1 MTVQTIDDN
10 AREGTETFNVNLS
23 NATNATIA
31 DGHGRGDDPGHN
43 DQVIDADGQVIVS
56 GPTKAKAGSKTYSF
70 KVTNNG
76 TGPLTLDL
84 GTDITGSVTVDGVT
98 SGTVAGP
105 TGTDTIN
112 PGKSVKYKMVWTH
125 GDLATGLPVVFSACV
140 PCRVTLIP
148 RPTIAVAR
156 RGSPLAE
163 LAVPR
168 WRDGRA
174 EGLRPSAR
182 PASQEQ
188 PEERMG

>member
-1 MTVQTIDDN
+1 M
-10 AREGTETFNVNLS
+10 NLS

-31 DGHGRGDDPGHN
+31 DGQGVGTILDN

-76 TGPLTLDL
+76 TGPLTFDL
-84 GTDITGSVTVDGVT
+84 GTAITGSVTVGGVT

-140 PCRVTLIP
+140 
-148 RPTIAVAR
+148 
-156 RGSPLAE
+156 
-163 LAVPR
+163 AVPG
-168 WRDGRA
+168 DVDPPA
-174 EGLRPSAR
+174 DDCSSA
-182 PASQEQ
+182 PGKPTS
-188 PEERMG
+188 